1 MFKLGQLDF
10 SPENLDHLPVS
21 RRNFIT
27 FARDAIAKS
36 SAPTLTTDV
45 SMKFITQD
53 GLDFITSD
61 VGLQR
66 SVVRAQLSEIYSAP
80 EIETMAQ
87 SIIQQQ
93 IDADSA
99 AGIATSPITP
109 QQITDKVSEIQSLGG
124 KISFDPNTGSYQ
136 FQSMERPFM
145 LSSAAPLDVFSSP
158 VDAPRARS
166 YIRNNIQQSV
176 NPANNQS
183 VSFRNEYIGS

>member
-1 MFKLGQLDF
+1 
-10 SPENLDHLPVS
+10 
-21 RRNFIT
+21 
-27 FARDAIAKS
+27 
-36 SAPTLTTDV
+36 LTTDV
-45 SMKFITQD
+45 SMKFMTQT
-53 GLDFITSD
+53 GLDFLTSD
-61 VGLQR
+61 IGLQR
-66 SVVRAQLSEIYSAP
+66 SVVRAQLSDIYSAP

-87 SIIQQQ
+87 NIIQQQ
-93 IDADSA
+93 IDADTA
-99 AGIATSPITP
+99 VGITPSPITP
-109 QQITDKVSEIQSLGG
+109 QQITDKVTEIQSLGG